1 MSGCLLPRQIIL
13 VQFRQG
19 LPDFRENMEATNS
32 VKGSLKLR
40 GGISLSKKR
49 KKSKSK
55 KSKKRKKDKEEPSSS
70 SSGASAKVT
79 SEDGDDRD
87 AKKQRLTDT
96 IVVEDTR
103 TAAEKESSSF
113 LFSKNR
119 RAEGK
124 KCCGLGGV
132 RE

>member
-1 MSGCLLPRQIIL
+1 M
-13 VQFRQG
+13 
-19 LPDFRENMEATNS
+19 
-32 VKGSLKLR
+32 KGSLKLR

-103 TAAEKESSSF
+103 TAAEKAMDERRRIQVRLVLLVPF
-113 LFSKNR
+113 FVCLF
-119 RAEGK
+119 
-124 KCCGLGGV
+124 V
-132 RE
+132 V

>member
-1 MSGCLLPRQIIL
+1 
-13 VQFRQG
+13 
-19 LPDFRENMEATNS
+19 MEATNS

-40 GGISLSKKR
+40 GGISLSKT
-49 KKSKSK
+49 KKHKKSK
-55 KSKKRKKDKEEPSSS
+55 KSKKRKKDKEEHTEEPSSS

-103 TAAEKESSSF
+103 TAAEKAMDERRRIQVRLVVMFALSLASCTHSST
-113 LFSKNR
+113 LFSFFV
-119 RAEGK
+119 
-124 KCCGLGGV
+124 CLLCLIDIH
-132 RE
+132 